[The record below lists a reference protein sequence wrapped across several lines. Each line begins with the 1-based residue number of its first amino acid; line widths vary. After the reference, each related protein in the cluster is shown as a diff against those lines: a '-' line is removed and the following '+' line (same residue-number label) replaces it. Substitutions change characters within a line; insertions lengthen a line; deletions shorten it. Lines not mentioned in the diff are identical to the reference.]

1 MNVTQDQVGQY
12 LREHPD
18 FFLHQNEL
26 LLQLNLPGF
35 HDGQAVSLA
44 ERQMQVMREKAAKL
58 EGRLHELIRYAEDNE
73 AIAEKAHLTGLAL
86 QRTHSLDAVLQ
97 TLYQEL
103 SERFSIPH
111 SAMRLWGTT
120 LTPDLPEFRPTNL
133 SVHELAEAQH
143 KPRCGN
149 ELPAAM
155 RAWFGEAGEHLRSF
169 AVLPIR
175 EGDLHGMLVLASEDA
190 RRFYPEMGTLY
201 LGRIA
206 AQVGAALYRFL

>member
-1 MNVTQDQVGQY
+1 MNITQEQVAQF
-12 LREHPD
+12 LREHPE

-26 LLQLNLPGF
+26 LIQLHLPGL

-44 ERQMQVMREKAAKL
+44 ERQMQVMREKSAKL
-58 EGRLHELIRYAEDNE
+58 EGRLHELIQYAEDNE
-73 AIAEKAHLTGLAL
+73 AISEKVHQTGLAL
-86 QRTHSLDAVLQ
+86 QRARSVDAVLQ
-97 TLYQEL
+97 ALYQEL
-103 SERFSIPH
+103 SDRYSIPH

-120 LTPDLPEFRPTNL
+120 LTPDLPEFLSATL
-133 SVHELAEAQH
+133 SVHELSEALH
-143 KPRCGN
+143 KPRCSN
-149 ELPAAM
+149 ELPADM

-169 AVLPIR
+169 AVLPLA
-175 EGDLHGMLVLASEDA
+175 EGDLRGMLVLASEDT

>member
-1 MNVTQDQVGQY
+1 MNVTQEQAAQY

-26 LLQLNLPGF
+26 LLQLHLPSV

-44 ERQMQVMREKAAKL
+44 ERQMQVMREKSAKL
-58 EGRLHELIRYAEDNE
+58 EGRLHELIQYAEENE
-73 AIAEKAHLTGLAL
+73 AISDKVQQTSLAL
-86 QRTHSLDAVLQ
+86 QRTHSVDAALLA
-97 TLYQEL
+97 LYQEL
-103 SERFSIPH
+103 TDRYSIPH

-120 LTPDLPEFRPTNL
+120 LTPDLPEFLSANL
-133 SVHELAEAQH
+133 SVHELAEALH
-143 KPRCGN
+143 KPRCSA
-149 ELPAAM
+149 ELPADM

-169 AVLPIR
+169 AVLPLK

-206 AQVGAALYRFL
+206 AHISAALYRFL